1 MRRNKISYCGK
12 SLYLVATLLVVILVA
27 CAAPVPTS
35 TLESECSPACPTE
48 PLANPSIPSTEP
60 QIVTPARPS
69 PSEMVPRITID
80 ELKQKME
87 SNADILIVD
96 NRHKEEYDVDHIKGA
111 ISVPL
116 SVIIAGEWTSPL
128 DKELIFYC
136 S

>member
-1 MRRNKISYCGK
+1 MKRDQTHYWKGL
-12 SLYLVATLLVVILVA
+12 LYLVAAVLVVILMG
-27 CAAPVPTS
+27 CAAPAPTS
-35 TLESECSPACPTE
+35 TPAPECAPACPTA
-48 PLANPSIPSTEP
+48 PLTNPSTPSTEP
-60 QIVTPARPS
+60 SSRPS
-69 PSEMVPRITID
+69 PSEMVPRLTID

-87 SNADILIVD
+87 SKADILIVD

-116 SVIIAGEWTSPL
+116 SVVIAGEWTFPL